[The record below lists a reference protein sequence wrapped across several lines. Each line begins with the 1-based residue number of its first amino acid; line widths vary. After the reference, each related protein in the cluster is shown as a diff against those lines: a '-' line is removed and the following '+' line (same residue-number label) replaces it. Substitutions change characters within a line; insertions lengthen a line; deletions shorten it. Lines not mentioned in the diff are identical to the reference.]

1 MTKCLALLLTALAA
15 ARLGAADAPDRN
27 AKKRAAA
34 AEPTT
39 LMVRP
44 GRVLCQEDFTK
55 GMPPKPMWNPDLV
68 GAWSVVDGWL
78 NGSER
83 AKDHHAAVCFANV
96 ENLPAACI
104 IRVRFRIGEAN
115 DVQIMGQGKNGEA
128 QRVTFLLQ
136 MRKTGFGLAAM
147 SDKTATPPEP
157 DTKWFPEVAQALD
170 PNRWYQI
177 TLELNGDEA
186 LAYTDEQHVGYVRHP
201 VFAKQRWGISLR
213 TNGLDRTGSFTD
225 VQLIAGEADPAWE
238 KLRARFAGA
247 AAKAGGR

>member
-1 MTKCLALLLTALAA
+1 MTRSLALLLTLVASV
-15 ARLGAADAPDRN
+15 RLGAADAPDKN
-27 AKKRAAA
+27 AKKRSEPAS
-34 AEPTT
+34 PTT
-39 LMVRP
+39 SMVLERK
-44 GRVLCQEDFTK
+44 VLVHEDFAK

-78 NGSER
+78 NGTER

-96 ENLPAACI
+96 ENLPSACV
-104 IRVRFRIGEAN
+104 IRVRFRIGEAD

-136 MRKTGFGLAAM
+136 MRKTGFALAAM

-157 DTKWFPEVAQALD
+157 DTKWFPEIAQALD

-201 VFAKQRWGISLR
+201 AFAKQRWGISLR
-213 TNGLDRTGSFTD
+213 TNGLDKTGSFTD
-225 VQLIAGEADPAWE
+225 VQLIAGEPDPAWE

-247 AAKAGGR
+247 AKTGGR